1 MRHIECLN
9 CKRLLGYL
17 GGETTDTISVQ
28 PCDCQS
34 ETLKRELLWV
44 ECPICKGF
52 MNFSWKTSDTIS
64 LTCEC
69 QCLKKHFPPHCWY
82 KVEDGWKAGL
92 FHQWSLNYEEFE
104 TGPGNFPV
112 AIIKDTMDCRVRIV
126 YAGDVSFNP
135 EDPDEANKAL
145 VGAAED
151 YKAIKFDNRF
161 IPRLMLILGRWAV
174 QVNPE
179 TIEIFNDSRQYVCQ
193 VKWVDGELVCPHGG
207 LPRDELEQIFRE
219 ANA

>member
-28 PCDCQS
+28 PCDC
-34 ETLKRELLWV
+34 ETQ
-44 ECPICKGF
+44 
-52 MNFSWKTSDTIS
+52 M
-64 LTCEC
+64 
-69 QCLKKHFPPHCWY
+69 LKKHFPPHCWY

-92 FHQWSLNYEEFE
+92 FHQWSMDHEEFE
-104 TGPGNFPV
+104 TGPGNIPV
-112 AIIKDTMDCRVRIV
+112 AIIEDVIDCQVHVV
-126 YAGDVSFNP
+126 YAGDVSFNSD
-135 EDPDEANKAL
+135 DPAPKPNEAL

-179 TIEIFNDSRQYVCQ
+179 TIEIFNDSHQYVCQ

-219 ANA
+219 ANE